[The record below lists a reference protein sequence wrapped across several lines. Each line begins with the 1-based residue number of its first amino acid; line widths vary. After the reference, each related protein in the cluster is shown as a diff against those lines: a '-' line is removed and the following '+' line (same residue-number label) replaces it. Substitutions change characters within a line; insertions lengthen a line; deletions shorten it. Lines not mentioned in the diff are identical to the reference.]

1 MVEPDSRD
9 LIVPGDGLVVLI
21 GPAGSG
27 KSTLARATFAE
38 DAILSSDAFRAR
50 LGRGEADQSVTAAA
64 FAALHREL
72 DDRMSAGLLTV
83 VDATSLTR
91 GARRTLIRSAQR
103 WNRLAIAL
111 VLDLPPEVVIARNAG
126 RGERVVPEPAVR
138 RQLAMLGALTD
149 EGLRR
154 EGFSTVRRLGSPV
167 EVESLRVT
175 ID

>member
-1 MVEPDSRD
+1 MEADSRD

-27 KSTLARATFAE
+27 KSTLARVAFPE
-38 DAILSSDAFRAR
+38 DVILSSDGFRAR

-91 GARRTLIRSAQR
+91 GARHPLIQVARR
-103 WNRLAIAL
+103 WNRPIIAL
-111 VLDLPPEVVIARNAG
+111 VLDLAPALVLARNAARSG
-126 RGERVVPEPAVR
+126 RVVPEPAVR
-138 RQLAMLGALTD
+138 RQLVMLEAVTD
-149 EGLRR
+149 QTLRR
-154 EGFSTVRRLGSPV
+154 EGFSTVRRLRSPG
-167 EVESLRVT
+167 EVAGLSVR
-175 ID
+175 IG